1 MRNFKF
7 RGYEIHS
14 SRMWQQAQVDLA
26 MDFMVKHGMNA
37 LIFHQND
44 LVEQLVFPE
53 AYFDNDMMWDNW
65 PVRRQG
71 VLYQRDYINQVI
83 KKAQQLN
90 IDFYLEIKELDVVDA
105 IFEIKPDLR
114 GADGTIC
121 PNHPFWTAFL
131 EEKFSELFFVYPD
144 IAGIIVSPGTRES
157 AVSIAANRC
166 HCERCQNTPALNWYI
181 NILKAMYK
189 PIHKAGK
196 TLIVRDFSY
205 TAEQQSLMIQAC
217 EEISDDIIIALKAQ
231 PHDYYPTFP
240 TNPEIGHTGNLREY
254 IEFDTWGQY
263 FGMGIAPMSL
273 VEDIKERLDICF
285 EKGAEGVWFRTDWEL
300 IHDASVHAT
309 PSLVNL
315 YAGAMLSN
323 NLDTDLDD
331 IYRTWT
337 AEGLYSP
344 MKCASCSQA
353 PVKPSNPLAYERLR
367 DFMKASWSAFAKV
380 GYIRGH
386 QYLES
391 DQPPYTIDKAFEIM
405 TVIHSRDDW
414 DEGASVRVA
423 VTAENMQVIFEE
435 KRVGIEET
443 KALHDILQV
452 KTLGVTKEFAEDMT
466 NTIDAMIL
474 FAEFC
479 DVTTRS
485 MYLTRYAE
493 KTGEDKDVKAAVIT
507 LNEME
512 QIAAAIEGWEKGTS
526 YPYYLY
532 SRLHPQRIRRYAK
545 DVEQRLEKLK
555 GQPDEL
561 QATNRN

>member
-1 MRNFKF
+1 M
-7 RGYEIHS
+7 
-14 SRMWQQAQVDLA
+14 
-26 MDFMVKHGMNA
+26 
-37 LIFHQND
+37 
-44 LVEQLVFPE
+44 
-53 AYFDNDMMWDNW
+53 
-65 PVRRQG
+65 
-71 VLYQRDYINQVI
+71 
-83 KKAQQLN
+83 
-90 IDFYLEIKELDVVDA
+90 
-105 IFEIKPDLR
+105 
-114 GADGTIC
+114 
-121 PNHPFWTAFL
+121 
-131 EEKFSELFFVYPD
+131 FSVYPG

-166 HCERCQNTPALNWYI
+166 TCERCQNTPALDWYV
-181 NILKAMYK
+181 NILRAMYE

-196 TLIVRDFSY
+196 SLIVRDFAY

-217 EEISDDIIIALKAQ
+217 EAISDEIIIALKAQ

-273 VEDIKERLDICF
+273 VEDIKERLEVCY

-323 NLDTDLDD
+323 NLDIDLDE
-331 IYRTWT
+331 IYRVWT

-344 MKCASCSQA
+344 MKCASCSQI
-353 PVKPSNPLAYERLR
+353 PVRPSNPLAYERLR
-367 DFMKASWSAFAKV
+367 DFMKASWNAFSKA

-391 DQPPYTIDKAFEIM
+391 DQPPYTMDKAFEIM

-414 DEGASVRVA
+414 DEGASGRVA
-423 VTAENMQVIFEE
+423 VTAENMKVIFEE
-435 KRVGIEET
+435 KRQAIEET
-443 KALHDILQV
+443 KALHGILQAE
-452 KTLGVTKEFAEDMT
+452 TLGVTEEFAEDMT

-479 DVTTRS
+479 DITTRS

-493 KTGEDKDVKAAVIT
+493 ITGEDNYIAAGETV
-507 LNEME
+507 LDELE
-512 QIAAAIEGWEKGTS
+512 QIAAKIETWEEGTS

-545 DVEQRLEKLK
+545 DVEYRLTKLK
-555 GQPDEL
+555 G
-561 QATNRN
+561 